1 MNMHVGDRM
10 APGNNMSPIATVY
23 VTSVMFTQLGRE
35 KMGLRNSREAQTL
48 AYAMDSLLRG
58 EPSACMDILAQR
70 LKALEG
76 SIVDSNWN
84 VARWMELIPTGEAQ
98 LSSQEET
105 QRVQKIESAERAL
118 KGKDR

>member
-1 MNMHVGDRM
+1 MT
-10 APGNNMSPIATVY
+10 PGNNMSPIATVY

-35 KMGLRNSREAQTL
+35 KMGLRNSREALTL
-48 AYAMDSLLRG
+48 AYAMDALLRG
-58 EPSACMDILAQR
+58 EPSAAMDILAQR
-70 LKALEG
+70 LKALER

-105 QRVQKIESAERAL
+105 QRAQKIESAERAL
-118 KGKDR
+118 KGKPG